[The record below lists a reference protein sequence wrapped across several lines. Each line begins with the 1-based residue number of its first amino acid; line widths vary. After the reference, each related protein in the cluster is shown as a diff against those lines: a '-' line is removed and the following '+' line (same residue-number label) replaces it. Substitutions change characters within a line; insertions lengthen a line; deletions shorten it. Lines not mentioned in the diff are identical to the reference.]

1 MWWQLRWCWGGLVVV
16 VVVVVVLVVVAG
28 SGSSIRNIIV
38 NTTINVVAAML
49 TEKCRLWLSASKR
62 PCYSGADKP
71 NRYETF
77 LPLNHPI
84 SPG

>member
-1 MWWQLRWCWGGLVVV
+1 MVLGGL

-49 TEKCRLWLSASKR
+49 TEKCRLWVVCIKKTMLFWRRQAQS
-62 PCYSGADKP
+62 
-71 NRYETF
+71 
-77 LPLNHPI
+77 I
-84 SPG
+84 